1 MVVLS
6 RNDSKCEKLYLQSS
20 KTFHHESNSPF
31 EWKQTKRVHL
41 SNEPFYNRMIKSN
54 WFDFAYLG
62 LVRESVIVV
71 F

>member
-20 KTFHHESNSPF
+20 KTFHHERNSPF
-31 EWKQTKRVHL
+31 EWKQTKRIHL
-41 SNEPFYNRMIKSN
+41 GNESFYNRMIKSK
-54 WFDFAYLG
+54 WLDFSYLG